1 MPQLALET
9 FISQYFWLLVIFFS
23 FYFISIT
30 TVIPRIST
38 LMKSR
43 EKISASTT
51 TEESSTSETSAD
63 LDGTFQV
70 VKESAYGLKE
80 NTNWKNYLGKWLSQE
95 KGRTK
100 KRGKKAAKSTK
111 TAKSTKE
118 ASKASTKKTTKKAA
132 AKKK

>member
-9 FISQYFWLLVIFFS
+9 FVSQYFWLLVIFFS

-43 EKISASTT
+43 EKISGSTA
-51 TEESSTSETSAD
+51 TEETVKSEKSIED
-63 LDGTFQV
+63 FDGTFQV

-80 NTNWKNYLGKWLSQE
+80 GTNWKNYLGKWLNQE
-95 KGRTK
+95 KSRTK
-100 KRGKKAAKSTK
+100 KKGKKAVKGASKST
-111 TAKSTKE
+111 
-118 ASKASTKKTTKKAA
+118 TKKTTKKAVN
-132 AKKK
+132 KKK